1 VPPLRHVVI
10 VLDSNEDTVNM
21 LRIYLERSGFV
32 VFGALTQL
40 FRDGKLEFDRFVAEH
55 QPRVIVYDV
64 TVPYEQSWALF
75 QYFRRRPVCR
85 GVNFVLTTTN
95 VARVEEIA
103 RPEQRVFEIVG
114 KPYDLEQIVRAVKE
128 AANERMIHDVA
139 GDDRRV
145 HERRMGPRDRRSET
159 AQDRRGKSSG

>member
-1 VPPLRHVVI
+1 MPKWEGPCSVAELPADVERVAFRPRVPPLGQVVI

-40 FRDGKLEFDRFVAEH
+40 FRDGQVGFDRFVAEH

-75 QYFRRRPVCR
+75 QYFRGRPVCR

-103 RPEQRVFEIVG
+103 RP
-114 KPYDLEQIVRAVKE
+114 DRAGG
-128 AANERMIHDVA
+128 ERSRTRA
-139 GDDRRV
+139 
-145 HERRMGPRDRRSET
+145 
-159 AQDRRGKSSG
+159 